1 MGKACHSMCTV
12 VQKSDSY
19 LWVRACLNDDPL
31 VNLSQQ
37 RQDEVVVGRDS
48 RPPDLALTERC
59 HRPE

>member
-1 MGKACHSMCTV
+1 MCTV

-19 LWVRACLNDDPL
+19 LWVRACLSDDPL

-48 RPPDLALTERC
+48 RPPDLALTGKC
-59 HRPE
+59 HRP